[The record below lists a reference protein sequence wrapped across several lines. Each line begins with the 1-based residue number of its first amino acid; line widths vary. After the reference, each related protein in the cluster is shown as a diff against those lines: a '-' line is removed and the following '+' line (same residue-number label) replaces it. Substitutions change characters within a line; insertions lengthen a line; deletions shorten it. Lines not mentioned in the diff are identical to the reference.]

1 MEPEVLKCLF
11 PGFGLQNTS
20 SLRAA
25 LHYKRHDFYKGIWT
39 YKDGSFN
46 NLDLFC
52 VV

>member
-11 PGFGLQNTS
+11 PGFGLQKYIIP
-20 SLRAA
+20 AA
-25 LHYKRHDFYKGIWT
+25 HYKRHDFYKGIWT

-46 NLDLFC
+46 NLELFC